1 MNIHNFEPHDSYKK
15 IRTNGTRPSP
25 EEEEQALWEDGFPEE
40 MEDNLGDDSGWDER
54 EDSYED

>member
-1 MNIHNFEPHDSYKK
+1 MNIPNYEPHDSYKK

-40 MEDNLGDDSGWDER
+40 MEDDLGCDDLHDQEF
-54 EDSYED
+54 DI